1 MLIFVTVY
9 LLEKI
14 SIKRLIIMQLSELKR
29 LVAQGEGLQ
38 IEFKRKTT
46 YPDKIMREVVA
57 FANTRGGKLIIG
69 VDDDGTIAGLKHVLE
84 DEFVLKEA
92 IQKYCSPAVE
102 YEMAKVP
109 VSSNRFVLVFT
120 IPPSPHKP
128 IFLIYNFKTGRGM
141 AYVRVADKS
150 IQASREMRNILKGMS
165 KGADTYLQYGEN
177 EGKLM
182 AYLGANEKI
191 DLPTYSLIAGISPP
205 QASEILVKMTL
216 AGVLKI
222 FPDDSGDYFVAN
234 TL

>member
-1 MLIFVTVY
+1 
-9 LLEKI
+9 
-14 SIKRLIIMQLSELKR
+14 MQLSELKR
-29 LVAQGEGLQ
+29 LVAHGEGLQ

-57 FANTRGGKLIIG
+57 FANTKGGKLIIG
-69 VDDDGTIAGLKHVLE
+69 VDDDGTIVGLKHVLE

-92 IQKYCSPAVE
+92 IRKYCSPAVE
-102 YEMAKVP
+102 YEMVKVP
-109 VSSNRFVLVFT
+109 VAPDRFVLVFN
-120 IPPSPHKP
+120 IPPSNTKP

-141 AYVRVADKS
+141 AYIRVADKS

-191 DLPTYSLIAGISPP
+191 DLPTFSTVAGISPQ
-205 QASEILVKMTL
+205 QASTILVKMTL

-234 TL
+234 HL